1 MFVVDT
7 NILVRFAVND
17 DVAQVAQARR
27 AIGSQT
33 IWVGVTVLLE
43 LEWVLRSRYDYSRA
57 QIRGFLGALL
67 ETAGVTIEDEQHVG
81 IAIDWYGEGAD
92 FADALHLVRG
102 RQHGTLLTFDVAF
115 CATAQRRGEGVK
127 VLRPTAPRN

>member
-7 NILVRFAVND
+7 NILVHFAVND
-17 DVAQVAQARR
+17 DIAQVAQARR

-57 QIRGFLGALL
+57 QIHGFLGALL
-67 ETAGVTIEDEQHVG
+67 ETAGVTIEDEPQVG
-81 IAIDWYGEGAD
+81 IAIGWYGEGAD
-92 FADALHLVRG
+92 FADALHLARG

-115 CATAQRRGEGVK
+115 CATAQRRDESVR
-127 VLRPTAPRN
+127 VLRSAARRN